1 MTEEGRRLEKGIM
14 SDNPRPGEIDFPQA
28 RDQIEKELEES
39 AAQGGGLAEVP
50 RVRLEKGTFLF
61 TFSPPRV
68 APEHIF
74 EALGLIKRHVENV
87 RVHTYEPG
95 YVIFQ
100 DLGNNLYESRNL
112 NEGIKFKFTF
122 IGSAHRVEVAR
133 QGNLI
138 QDEIQACLSLFRLFQ
153 GNKERSNP
161 TERLGALGAQVFA
174 RNGLDADRFEFI
186 GGYRKTRLEIRE
198 SIILPLKNPAIFK
211 DITRLTRGR
220 ECNNLPRAVLFEGP
234 PGVGKTTMV
243 RMIARETG
251 IPLVYVPVENI
262 LSKYYGESAQNL
274 AGVFDAAGEMDR
286 VILFLDEIDSLAG
299 SRDEGLFEATRRV
312 LSVLLRKLDGME
324 SREGVLTIGA
334 TNRSQDLDHALLSRF
349 DQSIRF
355 PLPNA
360 EERAE
365 IFGGYARHL
374 SPEDLQGIAA
384 VSSGCSGRTIHDIC
398 QYAERRW
405 ARKLIKEKAVQATPP
420 PPEIYRE
427 LAQEQSR
434 AEA

>member
-1 MTEEGRRLEKGIM
+1 
-14 SDNPRPGEIDFPQA
+14 
-28 RDQIEKELEES
+28 
-39 AAQGGGLAEVP
+39 
-50 RVRLEKGTFLF
+50 
-61 TFSPPRV
+61 
-68 APEHIF
+68 
-74 EALGLIKRHVENV
+74 
-87 RVHTYEPG
+87 
-95 YVIFQ
+95 
-100 DLGNNLYESRNL
+100 
-112 NEGIKFKFTF
+112 
-122 IGSAHRVEVAR
+122 
-133 QGNLI
+133 
-138 QDEIQACLSLFRLFQ
+138 
-153 GNKERSNP
+153 
-161 TERLGALGAQVFA
+161 
-174 RNGLDADRFEFI
+174 
-186 GGYRKTRLEIRE
+186 
-198 SIILPLKNPAIFK
+198 
-211 DITRLTRGR
+211 
-220 ECNNLPRAVLFEGP
+220 
-234 PGVGKTTMV
+234 
-243 RMIARETG
+243 MIARETG